1 MTFSPKQQ
9 LSRVRGRKRYSAWV
23 KLNALRLTN
32 LCALQYDKAGKA
44 IGLAHFASPLTGK
57 YDGRVVIKKKQK
69 KIQKVTKLR
78 A

>member
-23 KLNALRLTN
+23 RINAKRLTD
-32 LCALQYDKAGKA
+32 LCALQYDKDGNAL
-44 IGLAHFASPLTGK
+44 GLAHFVSPVTGTYK
-57 YDGRVVIKKKQK
+57 GRTVLSPKRQKVKSIKK
-69 KIQKVTKLR
+69 IR